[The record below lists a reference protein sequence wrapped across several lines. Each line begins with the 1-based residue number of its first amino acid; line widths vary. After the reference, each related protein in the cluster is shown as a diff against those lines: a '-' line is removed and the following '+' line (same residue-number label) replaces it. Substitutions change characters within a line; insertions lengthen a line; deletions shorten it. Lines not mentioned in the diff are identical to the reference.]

1 MKNLVI
7 VGGYGNIGMD
17 VARRLRAPP
26 ENRPV
31 FLAGRNA
38 DKARRSAAR
47 VGALPLVLDLDDP
60 HSWSLPE
67 GGGVVLACVDHTDA
81 SFARFALD
89 HGFDY
94 VDITASDPLLRDLE
108 QLDALARKRGRK
120 ALLSVGFAP
129 GLTNLLAARCVEGS
143 ATEDPMHIA
152 LRLGLGEVHG
162 PAAFAWTLAAM
173 EPGARPEPVRF
184 GKRRALGV
192 RVAFADQFI
201 VQRTLHVPDVH
212 TTLTVENGLW
222 TGLFWLA
229 APLLRRWP
237 RLAARLSARGS
248 GLPLFSDRCG
258 IRVSS
263 GPRVAGYE
271 GRHEGGVTAMMAAFA
286 STRVADCAPGVH
298 HLHQVADLDDLAEC
312 LTEAGGRLWSHR

>member
-17 VARRLRAPP
+17 VARRLRALP

-60 HSWSLPE
+60 
-67 GGGVVLACVDHTDA
+67 
-81 SFARFALD
+81 
-89 HGFDY
+89 
-94 VDITASDPLLRDLE
+94 
-108 QLDALARKRGRK
+108 
-120 ALLSVGFAP
+120 
-129 GLTNLLAARCVEGS
+129 
-143 ATEDPMHIA
+143 
-152 LRLGLGEVHG
+152 
-162 PAAFAWTLAAM
+162 
-173 EPGARPEPVRF
+173 
-184 GKRRALGV
+184 
-192 RVAFADQFI
+192 
-201 VQRTLHVPDVH
+201 
-212 TTLTVENGLW
+212 
-222 TGLFWLA
+222 
-229 APLLRRWP
+229 
-237 RLAARLSARGS
+237 
-248 GLPLFSDRCG
+248 
-258 IRVSS
+258 
-263 GPRVAGYE
+263 VAGYE